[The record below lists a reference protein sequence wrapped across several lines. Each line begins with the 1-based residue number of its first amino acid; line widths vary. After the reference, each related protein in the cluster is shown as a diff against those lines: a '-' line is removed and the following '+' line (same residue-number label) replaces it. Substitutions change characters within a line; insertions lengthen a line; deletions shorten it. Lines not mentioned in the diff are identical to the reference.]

1 MGRNLAVLAQGIR
14 MTDRFKIKWID
25 GKKEPQVPA
34 DANYPRGITL
44 DLRATR
50 KPPFCETDL
59 PYPARRIGF
68 YAIECTKCGL
78 SVMVTTA
85 GRADDPCA
93 VIVTCKTR
101 EELQ

>member
-1 MGRNLAVLAQGIR
+1 MASN
-14 MTDRFKIKWID
+14 FKIKWID

-34 DANYPRGITL
+34 DANYPRGITI
-44 DLRATR
+44 DLRSTH

-85 GRADDPCA
+85 GRADDPRA

-101 EELQ
+101 EELH